1 MTDLKQEL
9 EAVRADMRK
18 RPIDQYKD
26 EILEL
31 INEHGASQQE
41 VVRWLESYKDV
52 KVTQSTL
59 SRRLTKW
66 KS

>member
-1 MTDLKQEL
+1 MANLKQEL
-9 EAVRADMRK
+9 EAVRAEMKK
-18 RPIDQYKD
+18 RPIDQFKT

-31 INEHGASQQE
+31 IDVHNASQQE
-41 VVRWLESYKDV
+41 VVRWLDTYKGV
-52 KVTQSTL
+52 KVTQPTL